1 MELHLEMRRP
11 SPLLIQ
17 PKFPRPIAF
26 SGLAHIRHNIDTTKS
41 NFRAILFL

>member
-17 PKFPRPIAF
+17 FEFPRPISF
-26 SGLAHIRHNIDTTKS
+26 PPLAHIFHNIDTTKS